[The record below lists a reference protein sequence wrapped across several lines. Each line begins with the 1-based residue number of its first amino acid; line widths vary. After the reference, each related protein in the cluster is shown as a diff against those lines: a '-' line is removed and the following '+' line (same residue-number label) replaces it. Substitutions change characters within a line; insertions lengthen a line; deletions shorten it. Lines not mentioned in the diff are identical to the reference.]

1 MCRGKGIGWRAETSW
16 ITVGW
21 KRRSVRV
28 IIDYSFMNLDY
39 KREKRLDFVV
49 QIVRKV
55 LTNYKTGA

>member
-1 MCRGKGIGWRAETSW
+1 MEKNG
-16 ITVGW
+16 
-21 KRRSVRV
+21 RSVRV